1 MTEKANRTFRIVLAI
16 LGFLL
21 LWEWLQPIQQ
31 LTDTGYI
38 GYFVLF
44 VALILGLLY
53 TRVRFFYILGVALAY
68 IFFFIHRWHFSIPT
82 DEPRWLSLWTL
93 DMIRIIHQ
101 DWELV
106 SDSFR
111 TLLFFFVLWMMSHLL
126 YYWLQVKNS
135 IFLFY
140 VMTVLYITI
149 LDTFTPYDGTMAII
163 RAVIFGFL
171 LLGLLTLKRIID
183 AENISVGK
191 ETVRLWTIPLA
202 IFIAFSSIF
211 SFVAPKF
218 SPIWP
223 DPVPY
228 IKSYA
233 EGAGEGEGIT
243 GSVIR
248 YSFDDTQLG
257 GPFIGDNHVVF
268 SAAVRTPHY
277 WRVESKDTY
286 TGKGWEQSK
295 VYSKIHTF
303 VTDGTLTNPFHPDKL
318 MGLDPEVVW
327 DDERIVYEATVNM
340 NQRYRHLVYPYG
352 TKVVEANDSTLFHVD
367 FEAQKIET
375 GTQYLASYSFQ
386 YQIPVYDVE
395 VLRQATIDRTDIDLQ
410 FLNHYTQLPDN
421 LPQRVIDLA
430 QEIVEGKENWY
441 DQAKAI
447 EDYFQQGDF
456 VYDQVN
462 VPYPRPEQ
470 DYVDQ
475 FLFET
480 KRGYCDNYST
490 AMVVLLRAV
499 GVPARWVKG
508 YTAGEYKKALDSTY
522 KEYRITNYN
531 AHSWVEVFFPD
542 VGWVPFEPTKGFNN
556 YVVFQ
561 QPDIN
566 DDDTFDPSVLEQEDD
581 NEENKLEEK
590 DEDKNGVSIKE
601 IWEKFVTWTKEH
613 LVAIGITLLA
623 VTVIIWVLY
632 LLRRRWLPYWWM
644 LYYRFRANQNHFPHA
659 YEQLLHQLKRYG
671 LTLKDGQTLRS
682 YAKRVDEFF
691 STDAMSRLTLE
702 YEKYVYRGQ
711 DHPSWDQTK
720 ELWEYLIKKTTS

>member
-1 MTEKANRTFRIVLAI
+1 
-16 LGFLL
+16 
-21 LWEWLQPIQQ
+21 
-31 LTDTGYI
+31 
-38 GYFVLF
+38 
-44 VALILGLLY
+44 
-53 TRVRFFYILGVALAY
+53 
-68 IFFFIHRWHFSIPT
+68 
-82 DEPRWLSLWTL
+82 
-93 DMIRIIHQ
+93 
-101 DWELV
+101 
-106 SDSFR
+106 
-111 TLLFFFVLWMMSHLL
+111 
-126 YYWLQVKNS
+126 
-135 IFLFY
+135 
-140 VMTVLYITI
+140 
-149 LDTFTPYDGTMAII
+149 
-163 RAVIFGFL
+163 
-171 LLGLLTLKRIID
+171 
-183 AENISVGK
+183 
-191 ETVRLWTIPLA
+191 
-202 IFIAFSSIF
+202 
-211 SFVAPKF
+211 
-218 SPIWP
+218 
-223 DPVPY
+223 
-228 IKSYA
+228 
-233 EGAGEGEGIT
+233 
-243 GSVIR
+243 
-248 YSFDDTQLG
+248 
-257 GPFIGDNHVVF
+257 
-268 SAAVRTPHY
+268 
-277 WRVESKDTY
+277 
-286 TGKGWEQSK
+286 
-295 VYSKIHTF
+295 
-303 VTDGTLTNPFHPDKL
+303 
-318 MGLDPEVVW
+318 
-327 DDERIVYEATVNM
+327 
-340 NQRYRHLVYPYG
+340 
-352 TKVVEANDSTLFHVD
+352 
-367 FEAQKIET
+367 
-375 GTQYLASYSFQ
+375 
-386 YQIPVYDVE
+386 
-395 VLRQATIDRTDIDLQ
+395 LRQATVDRTDIDLQ

-430 QEIVEGKENWY
+430 QEIVEGKGNWY

-542 VGWVPFEPTKGFNN
+542 VGWVPFEPTKGFDN

-601 IWEKFVTWTKEH
+601 IWEQFVTWTKEH